1 MRKWL
6 VLSFALLT
14 GATGCDT
21 NVDPVNCD
29 FDQTGMLTNYA
40 DEIIMPRFSALV
52 TGATLLDGAVQAF
65 VASPSIGMLVE
76 IRVSFAPTYLAYQ
89 RCSPFAFGPALID
102 GTPFRERFNTF
113 PTNTV
118 TIESAIQNGTSVEAT
133 TKSAVGF
140 PALEY
145 LIFGDGNMTDQQ
157 IVDLFT
163 TDQYAESRKAYLS
176 QLSAEL
182 KSTSTDILTGWDA
195 YRSAFIAN
203 TGTADGTSISLLIN
217 ELNFDFEVLK
227 NFKFKIPLGK
237 FNGGV
242 VIPESV
248 EAYYAG
254 GSVQLA
260 KEHLEGIQDLYLGI
274 GENQADGLGLYEFVD
289 CFGAIVDDEPLAE
302 KIADQFNVI
311 SDALGQISDPMS
323 ETLVNERTVVDAAYQ
338 QMQMMVPLLK
348 YEMTSTIGV
357 QINYQDND
365 GD

>member
-1 MRKWL
+1 M
-6 VLSFALLT
+6 VLSFGLLFGVT
-14 GATGCDT
+14 SCDT
-21 NVDPVNCD
+21 NVEPVNCD

-40 DEIIMPRFSALV
+40 DDIIMPRFSALV

-89 RCSPFAFGPALID
+89 RCSPFGFGPALID

-118 TIESAIQNGTSVEAT
+118 AIESAIQNGTSVEAT
-133 TKSAVGF
+133 AKSAVGF
-140 PALEY
+140 PAIEY

-163 TDQYAESRKAYLS
+163 TDQYAEARKTYLL

-182 KSTSTDILTGWDA
+182 KSTAADISTGWDL
-195 YRSAFIAN
+195 YRSAFIAS
-203 TGTADGTSISLLIN
+203 TGSANGTSISLLIN
-217 ELNFDFEVLK
+217 ELNYDFETLK

-242 VIPESV
+242 VIPKSV

-260 KEHLEGIQDLYLGI
+260 REQLEGIQDMYLGV

-289 CFGAIVDDEPLAE
+289 CFGATVDDEPLAD
-302 KIADQFNVI
+302 KIAGQFNVI
-311 SDALGQISDPMS
+311 SDALSQIPDPMS
-323 ETLVNERTVVDAAYQ
+323 ETLITDKPVVDAAYQ

-357 QINYQDND
+357 QISYQDND